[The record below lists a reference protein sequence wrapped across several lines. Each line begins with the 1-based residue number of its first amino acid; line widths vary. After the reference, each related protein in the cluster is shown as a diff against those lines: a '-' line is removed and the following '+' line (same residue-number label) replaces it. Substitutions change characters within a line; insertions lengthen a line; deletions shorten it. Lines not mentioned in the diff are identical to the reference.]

1 MADVDAKRSAKKPCV
16 HERAVGWIALRT
28 GVDDEWA
35 AVDGDFFGNGGSV
48 NGENVGKVWGVDR
61 WAEADIA
68 EADTPLWVD
77 NVEGAYLE
85 VTEMQ

>member
-1 MADVDAKRSAKKPCV
+1 M
-16 HERAVGWIALRT
+16 GWIALRT

-35 AVDGDFFGNGGSV
+35 VVDGDFFGNGGSV

-68 EADTPLWVD
+68 EADTPLWV
-77 NVEGAYLE
+77 NNIEGASLE
-85 VTEMQ
+85 VTEVEKQPVNRPKHT